1 MQNLCWV
8 LFFTWS
14 TSRQSMELVILAP
27 FTFIACLPLSF
38 PSSWILQ
45 CCNDRP
51 KNFRKQMCWF
61 ITSGSTCHH
70 QELWGRGADI
80 LFQNYRFQWQPLNV
94 THSELSLNRTY
105 RAYIYYKCKLI
116 LFSCQQRIMVGFIYT
131 EVISLVTCVRPC
143 TLISRLV
150 TSRLNRST
158 KWFQLIVGEGSV

>member
-1 MQNLCWV
+1 MKH
-8 LFFTWS
+8 
-14 TSRQSMELVILAP
+14 QSSVNGIGNLAP
-27 FTFIACLPLSF
+27 FTLLLVCPSPS

-70 QELWGRGADI
+70 QELWGEGANI

-105 RAYIYYKCKLI
+105 RAYIYYKCRLI
-116 LFSCQQRIMVGFIYT
+116 LCSCQQRIMVGFIYT
-131 EVISLVTCVRPC
+131 EVILHSFLDWLQVG
-143 TLISRLV
+143 
-150 TSRLNRST
+150 LNRST